1 VPDDPLQPYREKRDF
16 SRTPEPEGI
25 DGRGPSGGRSGGLGR
40 SDGGEPLGGGGQEA
54 AGGEA
59 VREGAAGG
67 EAARE
72 GAAGEGAAGGGGTA
86 GARAASREAAN
97 GEGAAG
103 GAAGFRFVI
112 QKHAARRLHYDL
124 RLEVDGVMPS
134 WAVPKGPSYDPKVR
148 RLAVHVE
155 DHPLDYRTF
164 EGRIPGGAYG
174 AGAVIVW
181 DEGTYRN
188 DSDRDGTPLTVRQ
201 AMDKGHVTVWFQ
213 GAKLRGG
220 WHLVRTAGK
229 ASGAYGSG
237 KDNWLLIKQ
246 ADDRADPGRDVTRD
260 EPASVVS
267 GRNLEEVAA
276 GAVTETAVTATA
288 VTATAVTETDA
299 AGPDAAG
306 PDAAGTGAAGTGTS
320 GPATT
325 GTGAAGPATGTS
337 GPATTGTGAAGPGA
351 VRTAGP
357 GGGEGAS
364 DGPAAF
370 VPPMLARSATVAEVA
385 SHPGAWV
392 LERKLDGLRCLAV
405 RNGEGV
411 RLWSRNRLSYTGR
424 FPGVVAALATLPAG
438 DFTLDGEIVVFDGD
452 DRTSFGLL
460 QGGDPGATAV
470 FVAFDLLHLLG
481 RSTTHLVTTE
491 RRSLLDKVVEAG
503 PVLQISREIEG
514 EPADAMAMACRS
526 GWEGVV
532 AKRRDAPYV
541 GGRSSAWCK
550 LKCTAS
556 QELVIGGWTEPQGS
570 RAGFGALLV
579 GVHDDTGLRYAG
591 KVGTGF
597 DARTLARLTRL
608 LVERERKASP
618 FVDPVRE
625 PRVHWAEPDLVA
637 AVNFT
642 EWTSGGRLRHPAF
655 DGLRDDKP
663 ASTVRREPPAS

>member
-25 DGRGPSGGRSGGLGR
+25 GGRGPSGGDSGGLGR
-40 SDGGEPLGGGGQEA
+40 GDGGESCGGGGQEVA
-54 AGGEA
+54 GREAAGEGPAGGEA
-59 VREGAAGG
+59 VGGEAAGEGPAGG
-67 EAARE
+67 EAA
-72 GAAGEGAAGGGGTA
+72 GL
-86 GARAASREAAN
+86 
-97 GEGAAG
+97 
-103 GAAGFRFVI
+103 RFVI

-181 DEGTYRN
+181 DEGTYHN

-267 GRNLEEVAA
+267 GRTLEEVAA
-276 GAVTETAVTATA
+276 GAAME
-288 VTATAVTETDA
+288 TAVTETA
-299 AGPDAAG
+299 ATEKDAAG
-306 PDAAGTGAAGTGTS
+306 PDAAGTGAAGPATGT
-320 GPATT
+320 GA
-325 GTGAAGPATGTS
+325 GTGAAGPATGTGAS
-337 GPATTGTGAAGPGA
+337 GSGAAETGASGS
-351 VRTAGP
+351 V
-357 GGGEGAS
+357 GGESAP
-364 DGPAAF
+364 DGPASF
-370 VPPMLARSATVAEVA
+370 VAPMLAKLATVAEVG
-385 SHPGAWV
+385 SRPGAWV
-392 LERKLDGLRCLAV
+392 LERKLDGLRCQAV
-405 RNGEGV
+405 RNSQGI
-411 RLWSRNRLSYTGR
+411 RLWSRNQLSYTER
-424 FPGVVAALATLPAG
+424 FPRVVAALAALPAG
-438 DFTLDGEIVVFDGD
+438 DFTLDGEIVAFDAE

-491 RRSLLDKVVEAG
+491 RRALLDKVVEPG
-503 PVLQISREIEG
+503 PVLRISGEIDG
-514 EPADAMAMACRS
+514 DPAEVTARACRS

-541 GGRSSAWCK
+541 AGRSSAWCK

-556 QELVIGGWTEPQGS
+556 QELVIGGWTEPQGTRS
-570 RAGFGALLV
+570 GFGALLV

-597 DARTLARLTRL
+597 DTRTLARITGL
-608 LVERERKASP
+608 LVERERTTSP
-618 FVDPVRE
+618 FVDLVRE

-637 AVNFT
+637 AVSFT
-642 EWTSGGRLRHPAF
+642 EWTSAGRLRHPAF
-655 DGLRDDKP
+655 DGLRDDR
-663 ASTVRREPPAS
+663 AAADVRREVPGS

>member
-1 VPDDPLQPYREKRDF
+1 VADDPLQPYRERRDF
-16 SRTPEPEGI
+16 SRTPEP
-25 DGRGPSGGRSGGLGR
+25 P
-40 SDGGEPLGGGGQEA
+40 
-54 AGGEA
+54 
-59 VREGAAGG
+59 G
-67 EAARE
+67 EAAP
-72 GAAGEGAAGGGGTA
+72 
-86 GARAASREAAN
+86 ASEAP
-97 GEGAAG
+97 
-103 GAAGFRFVI
+103 RFVI

-188 DSDRDGTPLTVRQ
+188 ESTRDGSPLTLRQ
-201 AMDKGHVTVWFQ
+201 AMDKGHVTVWFD
-213 GAKLRGG
+213 GAKLHGG

-229 ASGAYGSG
+229 ASGTYGSG
-237 KDNWLLIKQ
+237 RDNWLLIKQ
-246 ADDRADPGRDVTRD
+246 TDDRADPGRDVTGD
-260 EPASVVS
+260 EPASVIT
-267 GRNLEEVAA
+267 GRTLEEVAA
-276 GAVTETAVTATA
+276 GAGREGGDEVDGSQTADPAG
-288 VTATAVTETDA
+288 DA
-299 AGPDAAG
+299 RGP
-306 PDAAGTGAAGTGTS
+306 GAAGTAGTEVQ
-320 GPATT
+320 G
-325 GTGAAGPATGTS
+325 
-337 GPATTGTGAAGPGA
+337 
-351 VRTAGP
+351 
-357 GGGEGAS
+357 

-370 VPPMLARSATVAEVA
+370 VPPMLAKLATVAEVA
-385 SHPGAWV
+385 SRPGAWV
-392 LERKLDGLRCLAV
+392 LERKLDGLRCVAV
-405 RNGEGV
+405 RNAAGV
-411 RLWSRNRLSYTGR
+411 RLWSRNQLSYTDR
-424 FPGVVAALATLPAG
+424 FPGVVAALAALPAG
-438 DFTLDGEIVVFDGD
+438 DFTLDGEIVVFDGE

-491 RRSLLDKVVEAG
+491 RRALLDKVVEPG
-503 PVLQISREIEG
+503 PVLRISGEIEG
-514 EPADAMAMACRS
+514 EPAAVVALACRS

-541 GGRSSAWCK
+541 AGRSSAWCK

-556 QELVIGGWTEPQGS
+556 QEVVIGGWTEPQGA

-579 GVHDDTGLRYAG
+579 GVYDDTGLHYAG

-597 DARTLARLTRL
+597 DARTLARLTGL
-608 LVERERKASP
+608 LVARERDTSP

-637 AVNFT
+637 AVSFT
-642 EWTSGGRLRHPAF
+642 EWTAAGRLRHPAF
-655 DGLRDDKP
+655 NGLRDDKP
-663 ASTVRREPPAS
+663 AATVRRETPEP